1 MFVQPQ
7 DLSLSSQRP
16 LRPAAQLKSVHAPP
30 SRLDKGPVRNGLLNT
45 LSAEVLEELQPY
57 LERVVLKRRQVL
69 YERNL
74 PIAHVYF
81 IERGLASLLARS
93 GDQSTLEVGTL
104 GHMDFVGI
112 PLVLGTARTPYRCVV
127 QVPGEALR
135 ITAEDLRRV
144 LSGIPSLHQLLLRYI
159 QVRTVQSTQLVVC
172 NTRHTLK
179 QRLARWLLFAQDRTH
194 GNELPLT
201 HQFLGRA
208 LGVRRAGVTTAMG
221 RMEETGLLHR
231 GRGRIVI
238 LDRAG
243 LESEACDCYRTLRAE
258 HGRIVCDEIAAPPLV
273 AFRQ

>member
-1 MFVQPQ
+1 MFIQPQ
-7 DLSLSSQRP
+7 ELSLSSHRP
-16 LRPAAQLKSVHAPP
+16 LRPAASLKSVHTHP
-30 SRLDKGPVRNGLLNT
+30 SRRDKGQVKNRLLNT
-45 LSAEVLEELQPY
+45 MPTEVLEELQPY
-57 LERVVLKRRQVL
+57 LERVALKRRQVL
-69 YERNL
+69 HERNL
-74 PIAHVYF
+74 PIAHAYF
-81 IERGLASLLARS
+81 IEQGLASLLARS
-93 GDQSTLEVGTL
+93 GDQSMLEVGTL
-104 GHMDFVGI
+104 GNMDFIGI
-112 PLVLGTARTPYRCVV
+112 PLVLGTVRTPYRCVV

-144 LSGIPSLHQLLLRYI
+144 LSGIPTLHQLLLRYI
-159 QVRTVQSTQLVVC
+159 QARTVQSTQLVVC

-179 QRLARWLLFAQDRTH
+179 QRLARWLLFAQDRIH

-243 LESEACDCYRTLRAE
+243 LEAEACDCYRTLRTE
-258 HGRIVCDEIAAPPLV
+258 HGRIVCDEIAAQPLV
-273 AFRQ
+273 SLRQ